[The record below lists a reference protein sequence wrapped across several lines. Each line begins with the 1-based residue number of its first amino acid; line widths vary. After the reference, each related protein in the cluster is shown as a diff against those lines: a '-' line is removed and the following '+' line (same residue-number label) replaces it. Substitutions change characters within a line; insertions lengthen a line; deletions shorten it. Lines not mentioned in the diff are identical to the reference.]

1 MRMVRS
7 SVKVIWFD
15 KITFKFCE
23 PRLYMYFPMC
33 IYILYACV
41 FTTSIVRLIT
51 IHILS
56 QHINHKLLKNLLVV
70 NGIISDF
77 SYILID
83 PKNRNLLKRI
93 TFHRNSII
101 KTKRWTSQIT
111 HFCFCAIS
119 YQMENATFDVFF
131 WIHHRCS
138 TSRSSRCLLV
148 GYHRVP
154 PLLMIQWMMKWT
166 PWAPGLSFEPG

>member
-1 MRMVRS
+1 MPQQIYFLFFQIFMRMVRS

-41 FTTSIVRLIT
+41 FTTSIVRIIT

-101 KTKRWTSQIT
+101 KTKR
-111 HFCFCAIS
+111 
-119 YQMENATFDVFF
+119 
-131 WIHHRCS
+131 
-138 TSRSSRCLLV
+138 
-148 GYHRVP
+148 
-154 PLLMIQWMMKWT
+154 
-166 PWAPGLSFEPG
+166 